1 MLQIKSENPSIQA
14 TDRVRKNRVLLL
26 SLSLI
31 SDAPP
36 LPVLSLA
43 PPLSLWWSGG
53 SQQRPLLTGGGGGS
67 GGGVRRQLP
76 SGFVPPH
83 GVHLLQLAPE
93 AIATSSLATL
103 GFRGG
108 CFRFDFALR
117 VTPLWCSRRRRQ
129 WRHRQ
134 TEETSRS
141 VDDGDRAPCGVD
153 DGGYANVAEL
163 RGVDNS
169 GYLDVVEL
177 GAASMRMWLLITRVE
192 EEVDLGF
199 PLNFFNVSVHVP

>member
-108 CFRFDFALR
+108 VRSIACVTPSCSDRRVAAPANRGDFAQ
-117 VTPLWCSRRRRQ
+117 RRRR
-129 WRHRQ
+129 RP
-134 TEETSRS
+134 SS
-141 VDDGDRAPCGVD
+141 VRRRRRRIRKCGRAPWCRQQWLCRCG
-153 DGGYANVAEL
+153 GAR
-163 RGVDNS
+163 RGVDA
-169 GYLDVVEL
+169 DVVANHQS
-177 GAASMRMWLLITRVE
+177 GGRGRSR
-192 EEVDLGF
+192 F
-199 PLNFFNVSVHVP
+199 SS